1 MDGPAGECRPA
12 ARVMGPERHARPQQV
27 PGHVGA
33 AVRPVVDLVVAERL
47 SDPERVEGLAV
58 DDAPAG
64 AKGGGDVD
72 VGVDEPGDAPVRPR
86 PRERRAAG
94 GDGGLGEGRASS
106 RALEAKRGDA
116 LRAGARHRK
125 RPAVGDR
132 RQRPPGRRR
141 PEREGAPPLTLGS
154 PLARRAGGARP
165 LDMDVP
171 ASVRRPPRQAQ
182 EAAVSVIEEVA
193 AEARGLQEEGHG
205 AGPTRGGLVSGSRG
219 AHVPAVVR
227 GVEGEAV
234 VREAAAAGAGTR
246 GGARRHRDGHRGD
259 GGYQRRASHPRL
271 RRLLA
276 GSATIC
282 GRPLSSPERA
292 DHEVAVPVELVDHAR
307 AARSA
312 VIGALDRENDC
323 PRDDQ
328 GPQQLREQ
336 LEPRFARS
344 AHPRGIEPSA
354 GQGAVGAGYESG
366 KSDQAG
372 VSAGACAATGSATV
386 NLAPPSGAFSATTL
400 PPAVS
405 TSWRTIAS
413 PRPDPGRPRARGER

>member
-1 MDGPAGECRPA
+1 
-12 ARVMGPERHARPQQV
+12 MGPERHARPQQV

-64 AKGGGDVD
+64 AKVGGDVD
-72 VGVDEPGDAPVRPR
+72 VGVDEAGDAPVRPR
-86 PRERRAAG
+86 PRERLAAG

-106 RALEAKRGDA
+106 RALEAKRSDA

-193 AEARGLQEEGHG
+193 PR
-205 AGPTRGGLVSGSRG
+205 LVGSRKKG
-219 AHVPAVVR
+219 
-227 GVEGEAV
+227 
-234 VREAAAAGAGTR
+234 
-246 GGARRHRDGHRGD
+246 
-259 GGYQRRASHPRL
+259 
-271 RRLLA
+271 
-276 GSATIC
+276 I
-282 GRPLSSPERA
+282 
-292 DHEVAVPVELVDHAR
+292 
-307 AARSA
+307 
-312 VIGALDRENDC
+312 ALDRPEVASY
-323 PRDDQ
+323 PVPAAPTYLPLFVAWRAKQ
-328 GPQQLREQ
+328 W
-336 LEPRFARS
+336 FARRPPPEPGPAAAPGATATAIAAMVAISDARLIPGCAGCSPARQLYAAGPS
-344 AHPRGIEPSA
+344 AHLNELIMR
-354 GQGAVGAGYESG
+354 
-366 KSDQAG
+366 
-372 VSAGACAATGSATV
+372 
-386 NLAPPSGAFSATTL
+386 
-400 PPAVS
+400 
-405 TSWRTIAS
+405 R
-413 PRPDPGRPRARGER
+413 RPR